1 MDWSRP
7 AYPPGMRPL
16 LLACALAACAADPVL
31 LPDSGPCSSA
41 CGAGTVCSGGACVAV
56 DGGVALDTG
65 WPWADAVG
73 DDRMALPDFGP
84 RDTGVDAGSVDTGTV
99 DAGVDVPTVDAGRCP
114 NGPTAMCDGRYI
126 DLVSGER
133 DGGVVHFC
141 GACNVTCAAGE
152 VCDAC
157 RCAR

>member
-1 MDWSRP
+1 
-7 AYPPGMRPL
+7 MRHL
-16 LLACALAACAADPVL
+16 FLAFALAACAADPVL

-41 CGAGTVCSGGACVAV
+41 CGAGTVCVAGACVAI
-56 DGGVALDTG
+56 DAGALDAAPG
-65 WPWADAVG
+65 DVG
-73 DDRMALPDFGP
+73 QAIDDRVALPDFGP
-84 RDTGVDAGSVDTGTV
+84 RDTGADAGTASPADVGVDAG
-99 DAGVDVPTVDAGRCP
+99 AVDAGRCP
-114 NGPTAMCDGRYI
+114 LGPRAMCDGRYI

-141 GACNVTCAAGE
+141 GACNITCAEGE